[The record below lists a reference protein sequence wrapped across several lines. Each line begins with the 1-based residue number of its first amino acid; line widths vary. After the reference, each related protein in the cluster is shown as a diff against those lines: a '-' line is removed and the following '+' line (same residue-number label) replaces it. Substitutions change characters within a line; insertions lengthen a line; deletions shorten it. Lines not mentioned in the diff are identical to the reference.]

1 MNAALFIFFVTIAAV
16 SMMGCHKNPV
26 IHEAQSPNSVTAEN
40 TVFLEPEAIQLIPD
54 VWKEP
59 PIAKSVAEEI
69 EFPHCG
75 AEVRLKGWY
84 RDEDIKKQTGDCHI
98 TPEFVQKL
106 IDSGA
111 DVNQYN
117 EYGQTP
123 LMLAADISDVESVKK
138 LLAAGAIVHHTDD
151 YDRTVFDYIHSTEVL
166 HAIMQSGKA
175 SARDLDKG
183 KMPHD
188 FAGVW
193 FYYGAFDDYQGEE
206 LESIKNDIIWSMDI
220 HAAKRLVSKGWLN
233 TENLRA
239 AFIKNAVK
247 NAELLAY
254 AIKNVPVSDKAVYTN
269 ALMAYADDDKESI
282 DENIIHLL
290 QKAGA
295 DIDRVFA
302 ETKSDAF
309 AQKLQQKGAHCSD
322 DVQLGHIH
330 NVTAMKDAIQR
341 VSGVK
346 DQLKD
351 GRALFEFTANEDFPL
366 FSLLIEARA
375 NVHAVN
381 EYGSSLLHIANSDD
395 DEKRV
400 EFVELLL
407 KSGLS
412 PNVTDV
418 EDKRTPLFGASSS
431 VAEALLEAGANV
443 NAVDAHGQS
452 VVSYF
457 FDSVGY
463 CESTACFEDQAKMLQ
478 LFVDYH
484 ARDLESAF
492 AKLKDN
498 DRLRSFTF
506 HDVSEL
512 IEYLEHAEGL
522 EEGIHEYYDTDILLD
537 DRDDRRIREWLK
549 AGNHPN
555 TRNESG
561 STKLFYVSNAKE
573 ARILL
578 AAGADVNV
586 VDNEG
591 NTPLL
596 WILSSSEQTDCE
608 DEESKDEKACDLN
621 YQDGTD
627 GIVRVLL
634 EAGAD
639 ITITNKAGKS
649 VKDYLQ

>member
-151 YDRTVFDYIHSTEVL
+151 YDRTVFDYVHSQEVL

-175 SARDLDKG
+175 SVRDLNKE
-183 KMPHD
+183 KMPND

-206 LESIKNDIIWSMDI
+206 LKSIKSDIIWSMDI

-239 AFIKNAVK
+239 AFINNAVK

-254 AIKNVPVSDKAVYTN
+254 AIENVPVPDKAVYTN
-269 ALMAYADDDKESI
+269 ALMTYANEEKDTIDD
-282 DENIIHLL
+282 NIIHLL
-290 QKAGA
+290 QQAGA

-302 ETKSDAF
+302 ETRSDAF
-309 AQKLQQKGAHCSD
+309 AQQLQQKGAHCSD
-322 DVQLGHIH
+322 DVQLVQIH

-351 GRALFEFTANEDFPL
+351 GRALFEFTADEDFPL
-366 FSLLIEARA
+366 FSLLIEAGA

-381 EYGSSLLHIANSDD
+381 EDGNSLLHRVYHYD
-395 DEKRV
+395 DENIV

-407 KSGLS
+407 KAGLS
-412 PNVTDV
+412 PNVTNK
-418 EDKRTPLFGASSS
+418 DKRTPLFDANSS
-431 VAEALLEAGANV
+431 VTEVLLEAGADV
-443 NAVDAHGQS
+443 NAVDAHGES

-457 FDSVGY
+457 FDDVGY
-463 CESTACFEDQAKMLQ
+463 GESTACFEDQAKKLQ

-484 ARDLESAF
+484 ARDLDSAF
-492 AKLKDN
+492 EKLKDN
-498 DRLRSFTF
+498 DHLKGYNF
-506 HDVSEL
+506 HDASEL
-512 IEYLEHAEGL
+512 IEYLNRAEGIEKGL
-522 EEGIHEYYDTDILLD
+522 HEYYDTDILLD
-537 DRDDRRIREWLK
+537 DRDDRHIREWLK
-549 AGNHPN
+549 AGHDPN
-555 TRNESG
+555 SRYESG

-578 AAGADVNV
+578 AAGADANV
-586 VDNEG
+586 VDNDG

-596 WILSSSEQTDCE
+596 WILSSTKQPDCE
-608 DEESKDEKACDLN
+608 DSESQDEKACDWN
-621 YQDGTD
+621 YRDGTD

-639 ITITNKAGKS
+639 TTITNKAGKS
-649 VKDYLQ
+649 VKDY